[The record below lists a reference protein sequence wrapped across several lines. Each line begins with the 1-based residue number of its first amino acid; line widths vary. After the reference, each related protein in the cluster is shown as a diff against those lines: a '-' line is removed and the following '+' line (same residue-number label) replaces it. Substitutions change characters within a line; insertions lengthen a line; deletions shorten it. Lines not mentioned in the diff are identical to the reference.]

1 MKKDKI
7 LMLHRIFTDY
17 RKPIYDKL
25 DEKYDFLLLHSD
37 KEKTIKQV
45 KTPYSKIIKT
55 IQYKKGV
62 TNLIFENFSYLFSFK
77 PKAFIHESAVGIA
90 TTLPSYLVCKLLGIK
105 FLLYGHGYNRF
116 QGYDPKHRLSDKYRA
131 FLMYL
136 ADAVIVYTQSDKL
149 RLSHPKNAHKF
160 FVAQNTLDTRHLFD
174 IRCTLEQQDKAQMKS
189 NLDFSHP
196 YNLTFIGRLIE
207 EKMPEKILD
216 IFEYLQEKM
225 PNQIGI
231 HFIGEGDIQPLKDRI
246 SAKGW
251 ENNIHF
257 HGAIYDEEQTGKFLF
272 ASDMMIMPGYLGLAV
287 NHAFSF
293 DCPVISFAQTENGPF
308 HSPEIEY
315 VANGETGFLVPNLS
329 VEAMATT
336 IEMYLK
342 NPALQAKMKK
352 NIRHKME
359 YELTIDNMVKG
370 FTDAIDF
377 VLNKEHVDF
386 ETSKVDNTGVLT
398 K

>member
-1 MKKDKI
+1 MKKDKV

-17 RKPIYDKL
+17 RKPIYDQL
-25 DEKYDFLLLHSD
+25 AIKYDYLLLHSD

-45 KTPYSKIIKT
+45 KTPYSKIIKAAK
-55 IQYKKGV
+55 YAKGD
-62 TNLIFENFSYLFSFK
+62 THLIFENFSYLFTFK
-77 PKAFIHESAVGIA
+77 PKIFIHESAVGIA
-90 TTLPSYLVCKLLGIK
+90 TTLPSYLICKLLGIK

-116 QGYDPKHRLSDKYRA
+116 KGYDPKSSISDKYRA

-149 RLSHPKNAHKF
+149 RLSQPKNAYKF
-160 FVAQNTLDTRHLFD
+160 FVAQNTLDTKHLLD
-174 IRCTLEQQDKAQMKS
+174 IRRSLEHQDKAQIKS
-189 NLDFSHP
+189 NLGFSHP
-196 YNLTFIGRLIE
+196 YNLTFIGRIIE

-216 IFEYLQEKM
+216 VFEYLQEKM

-231 HFIGEGDIQPLKDRI
+231 HFIGNGDIQPLKENI
-246 SAKGW
+246 EAKGW
-251 ENNIHF
+251 GNNIHF
-257 HGAIYDEEQTGKFLF
+257 HGAIYDEELTGKFLF

-293 DCPVISFAQTENGPF
+293 DCPVISFAQTETGPF

-329 VEAMATT
+329 VESMATT

-342 NPALQAKMKK
+342 NPTLQAKMKK
-352 NIRHKME
+352 KIRHKME
-359 YELTIDNMVKG
+359 HELTIDNMVKG

-377 VLNKEHVDF
+377 VLNKEHVAF